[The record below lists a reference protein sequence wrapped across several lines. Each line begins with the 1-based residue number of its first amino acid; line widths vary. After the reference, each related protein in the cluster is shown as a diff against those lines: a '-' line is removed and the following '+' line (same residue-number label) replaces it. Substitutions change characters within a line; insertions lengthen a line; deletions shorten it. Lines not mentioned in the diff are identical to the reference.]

1 VESPSYHTPVLLSE
15 VLAYLITRMDG
26 LYVDGTLGGG
36 GHAEA
41 VLSRL
46 NSDGRLIGID
56 ADDEA
61 IASAQ
66 FRLSRFGSRVSLTR
80 SNFNDLQSILQSAGI
95 GSVTGMLL
103 DLGVSSHQFD
113 APERGFSFRAD
124 ERLDM
129 RMDRRQALDAAV
141 VLNTY
146 EEREITDVL
155 WKYGEER
162 NSRRIARAIVQQR
175 AQTPFTTTGELAAI
189 VDRAVGP
196 QHRTKS
202 RARVFQA
209 IRIEVNDELERLR
222 STVKQGIDALA
233 SGGRLVVIAYHSL
246 EDRIVKEMFRAESAI
261 SIPSGHPLLPDTPLT
276 PRLRVL
282 TSKPVCASNEE
293 LEANPRSR
301 SAKLRAA
308 EKI

>member
-1 VESPSYHTPVLLSE
+1 VESPSYHTPVLLNE
-15 VLAYLITRMDG
+15 VLAYLITRTDG

-56 ADDEA
+56 ADEEA

-141 VLNTY
+141 VVNTY
-146 EEREITDVL
+146 EEREIADVL
-155 WKYGEER
+155 WRYGEER

-175 AQTPFTTTGELAAI
+175 AQAPFTTTGELAAI
-189 VDRAVGP
+189 VDRSAGP
-196 QHRTKS
+196 KHRTKS

-222 STVKQGIDALA
+222 STVAQGINALA

-261 SIPSGHPLLPDTPLT
+261 SIHSGHPLLPDTPLT